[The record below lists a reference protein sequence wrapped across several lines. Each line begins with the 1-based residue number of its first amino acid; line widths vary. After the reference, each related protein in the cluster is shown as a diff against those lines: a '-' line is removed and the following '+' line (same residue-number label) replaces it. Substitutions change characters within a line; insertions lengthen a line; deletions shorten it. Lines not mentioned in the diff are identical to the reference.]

1 MNINIFDIA
10 GIVAYFVVT
19 GIFAYLVRSTRS
31 FSEFSV
37 GNRRVPAA
45 MVFASM
51 AATYIG
57 PGFSVG
63 FTSKGYSSGYMFYL
77 LALTY
82 PLQTILVA
90 FFFAPRLSRFRDCHT
105 IGDVIEKK
113 YGKFSQF
120 LAGIISVGLCI
131 GFTAVMGKIGGELLH
146 SVTGWPL
153 TISIAVVTMST
164 AVFTF
169 TGGVRAVIATD
180 VVHFCW
186 YSIVIPIVL
195 MLAFFKHPQTAS
207 EITSNGTELT
217 LTAFAGLTW
226 IQILG
231 IVVSFLLG
239 ETLIPPYANRALA
252 AQTESA
258 SRIGFLWAGLFC
270 VVWLAIVA
278 TMGVIAHGLLPENA
292 APDDVFLELGKAM
305 LPYGTYGLLLASV
318 IAIVMSSQES
328 VLNSATV
335 AFTRD
340 IVGVGFGKNLTDR
353 QSLIVSRIGT
363 IVIAGIATFAA
374 RYAPSIIEG
383 LLICYSIWAPG
394 LLLPFLL
401 GLYLKRTTAMAGWL
415 SMICGSLSSVLWQT
429 VLEEPGGFPPILV
442 GLFVAGIAYAFG
454 YVIGKPRE
462 MPTQTSAEVVQ

>member
-1 MNINIFDIA
+1 MSINAFDIA
-10 GIVAYFVVT
+10 GIVAYFLVT
-19 GIFAYLVRSTRS
+19 AVFAYLVRRTRS

-37 GNRRVPAA
+37 GSRKVPAA

-63 FTSKGYSSGYMFYL
+63 FTSKGYSSGYMFYI
-77 LALTY
+77 LAMTY

-105 IGDVIEKK
+105 IGDVIAKK

-153 TISIAVVTMST
+153 TLSIAIVTMST
-164 AVFTF
+164 AAFTF

-180 VVHFCW
+180 AVHFCW
-186 YSIVIPIVL
+186 YTIVIPVVL

-207 EITSNGTELT
+207 DIGAKAAELT
-217 LTAFAGLTW
+217 RTGFTGLTW
-226 IQILG
+226 IQMLG
-231 IVVSFLLG
+231 IAVSFLLG

-252 AQTESA
+252 ARTEAA
-258 SRIGFLWAGLFC
+258 SRSGFLWAGLFC

-278 TMGVIAHGLLPENA
+278 TMGIAAHGLLPTSVA
-292 APDDVFLELGKAM
+292 ADDVFLELGKAM

-340 IVGVGFGKNLTDR
+340 IVGIGAGRNLTDK
-353 QSLIVSRIGT
+353 QSLIVSRMGT
-363 IVIAGIATFAA
+363 LVIAGIATVAA
-374 RYAPSIIEG
+374 RYAPSIIDG
-383 LLICYSIWAPG
+383 LLVCYSIWAPG

-401 GLYLKRTTAMAGWL
+401 GLYLKRTTATAGWL
-415 SMICGSLSSVLWQT
+415 SMICGSVSSVLWQT
-429 VLEEPGGFPPILV
+429 VLKEPAGVPAILV
-442 GLFVAGIAYAFG
+442 GLAVAAIAFAVG
-454 YVIGKPRE
+454 SMIGNPQEPSPQPSLEAVR
-462 MPTQTSAEVVQ
+462 